1 MYGTFSLR
9 NCLGKASFD
18 ETTTVEMS
26 ASMGQY
32 QAKALL
38 TIVPVQN
45 KHPWP
50 LENSGKGWPP
60 SEPKLAANI
69 MEDYVRLR
77 IWERE
82 IGREM

>member
-1 MYGTFSLR
+1 MTAMYGTFSLR

-26 ASMGQY
+26 ASMGPY

-60 SEPKLAANI
+60 SEPNLAANI
-69 MEDYVRLR
+69 MEDYVRLHLGGGDR
-77 IWERE
+77 K
-82 IGREM
+82 